1 MYFCYSKNWYFQSCF
16 WISFVT
22 FHPVPKNKIK
32 PLQIKGRGGMTPNI
46 LYVLFPLEVT
56 EASWTGVESLQDPG
70 WCFEK
75 YVS

>member
-1 MYFCYSKNWYFQSCF
+1 MYIHCSKNWHFQSCF

-32 PLQIKGRGGMTPNI
+32 PLQIKGRGGMIPNT

-56 EASWTGVESLQDPG
+56 GVEPLQDSG
-70 WCFEK
+70 WCFESMFLNMCK
-75 YVS
+75 